1 MFLRAHNRDK
11 DGKRHTY
18 WSIVKTVR
26 TPQGPRQVTLCHLGE
41 LTDDAQ
47 ALWRQAALV
56 HGERRRPIAER
67 RSAPRQTTDR
77 RGLGLVGDPATL
89 LARASADCETE

>member
-1 MFLRAHNRDK
+1 MYLRAHHRDK

-18 WSIVKTVR
+18 WSIVRTVR
-26 TPQGPRQVTLCHLGE
+26 TSQGPRQVTLCHLGE

-56 HGERRRPIAER
+56 HGERRRPVADR
-67 RSAPRQTTDR
+67 RAAVRTTDR
-77 RGLGLVGDPATL
+77 RGLGPIGDPATL
-89 LARASADCETE
+89 LVSAPTESATE